1 MMNFKKFVQP
11 YSKLNLDHFHD
22 IIALRIKIF
31 VIEQDCPYQDLDGKD
46 KLAHHLFYT
55 NNEDEVIA
63 ATRIL
68 PQNISYAEVSIGRV
82 VVDESCR
89 GTGLGHLIMEESMN
103 FVQDEF
109 GQVDIRLSA
118 QKHLE
123 NYYGKHGFKSTGKE
137 YLEDGIPHVEMLY
150 TSSPPK

>member
-1 MMNFKKFVQP
+1 MNIEKNVAH
-11 YSKLNLDHFHD
+11 YSQLNIDHFHD

-46 KLAHHLFYT
+46 KVGYHLFYT
-55 NNEDEVIA
+55 NNKDEVVA

-82 VVDESCR
+82 VVDKDCR
-89 GTGLGHLIMEESMN
+89 GLGLGDLIMKESMN
-103 FVQDEF
+103 FVQAEF
-109 GQVDIRLSA
+109 GQVNVRLSA

-150 TSSPPK
+150 ESAPKK

>member
-1 MMNFKKFVQP
+1 
-11 YSKLNLDHFHD
+11 
-22 IIALRIKIF
+22 LRIKIF

-46 KLAHHLFYT
+46 KLAYHLFYT
-55 NNEDEVIA
+55 NTKNEVVA

-68 PQNISYAEVSIGRV
+68 PQNISYTEVSIGRV

-89 GTGLGHLIMEESMN
+89 GTGIGHLIMKESMD
-103 FVQDEF
+103 FVLAKF
-109 GQVDIRLSA
+109 GRVDVRLSA

-123 NYYGKHGFKSTGKE
+123 NYYGKHGFMSTGKE

-150 TSSPPK
+150 KSESK